1 MISQAN
7 YNVLEAVTELNISNL
22 QGNLGLYF
30 AIGYWGAYLTLAL
43 IFELAC
49 KRTKSRFFMKMFVKM
64 KREDKIWVQEG
75 NSEMEKRLCRL
86 EEAF

>member
-1 MISQAN
+1 M
-7 YNVLEAVTELNISNL
+7 
-22 QGNLGLYF
+22 GLYF

-49 KRTKSRFFMKMFVKM
+49 KKRKSSFYVKLFVKM

-75 NSEMEKRLCRL
+75 NSEMEKRLRRL
-86 EEAF
+86 EEAFEKEFKVKPLEETKKRDSTTYLSN